1 MNKKKSR
8 SYNQQELKHI
18 CDMLCANIENLL
30 EALDINDYRMCDK
43 MVICSCPIHGG
54 DNSSA
59 LNLYHSGDFYRG
71 NWTCHTQH
79 CEHTFKG
86 SIIGFVR
93 GCLSNKQHNW
103 QENGDDTVSFYDTIK
118 FIKKFLNYKNNSKE
132 LLALKKSQE
141 KNHFTRAI
149 NSLSESKQKNEQ
161 PKIGREIAIKTLD
174 IPSAYF
180 LNRGFSKD
188 ILEKYDVGECYNPQ
202 KEMYKRAVVPVYDES
217 GDFLIGCSGRSIF
230 QCCDSCNAYHDP
242 AIKCPDKNDKYK
254 FSKWKHSK
262 NFKTEN
268 CLYNLWSSKKHIK
281 STSTVI
287 IVESPGNVWS
297 LESAGI
303 FNSVAVFGSNLSH
316 KQKAI
321 IDMTGAMNIITIM
334 DNDEAGSIASEKLY
348 EKFHKTHN
356 ITNIKIPDQYND
368 LAELPSQEI
377 IDTILPTLN
386 RIIQ

>member
-8 SYNQQELKHI
+8 SYNQQELKHM

-30 EALDINDYRMCDK
+30 EALDITDYRMCDK
-43 MVICSCPIHGG
+43 MIVASCPIHGG
-54 DNSSA
+54 DNNSA
-59 LNLYHSGDFYRG
+59 LNLYHAGDFYRG

-93 GCLSNKQHNW
+93 GCLSNRQHNW
-103 QENGDDTVSFYDTIK
+103 QENGDPTVSFYETVK

-141 KNHFTRAI
+141 KTNFTRAI
-149 NSLSESKQKNEQ
+149 NSLSETKTKEEV
-161 PKIGREIAIKTLD
+161 KIDRQLAIKSLD
-174 IPSAYF
+174 IPSTYF
-180 LNRGFSKD
+180 MDRGFTRS
-188 ILEKYDVGECYNPQ
+188 ILEKYDVGECHNPK
-202 KEMYKRAVVPVYDES
+202 KEMYKRAVVPVYDET
-217 GDFLIGCSGRSIF
+217 GKFLIGCTGRSIF
-230 QCCDSCNAYHDP
+230 NCCESCGTFHDENNH
-242 AIKCPDKNDKYK
+242 CPDKYEKYK

-268 CLYNLWSSKKHIK
+268 CLYNLWSAKDHIK
-281 STSTVI
+281 QTSTVI

-297 LESAGI
+297 LESAGLY
-303 FNSVAVFGSNLSH
+303 NSVAVFGSNLSH

-321 IDMTGAMNIITIM
+321 IDMTGAMNIVTIM
-334 DNDEAGSIASEKLY
+334 DNDDAGRIASEKMY

-356 ITNIKIPDQYND
+356 ITSIEILAQYND
-368 LAELPSQEI
+368 LADMPLEDI
-377 IDTILPTLN
+377 VDTILPQVN
-386 RIIQ
+386 KVFI